1 LGLVAV
7 REANAE
13 LSAAAEHGLEA
24 GLSGGGGEDHAVD
37 AVTGQMGDDASDE
50 GLVEDGDQGLGD
62 GVGEGPEPGTPAA
75 DQYYGVHALLE
86 LDDL

>member
-1 LGLVAV
+1 
-7 REANAE
+7 
-13 LSAAAEHGLEA
+13 
-24 GLSGGGGEDHAVD
+24 
-37 AVTGQMGDDASDE
+37 MGDDASDE